1 MTRIYIAAP
10 LPLLAHAQELAAYL
24 HNTHE
29 VVSTWH
35 EGSPTVA
42 QDAALTSAEAAALA
56 RKCVS
61 EVLASDTLV
70 LLYGPETTRHGS
82 VFEAG
87 VAFGA
92 SKRLVA
98 LSVGPNVVL
107 PTVLLRHPCAWH
119 GRLEFPIGKALAV
132 WL

>member
-24 HNTHE
+24 RRTHE

-35 EGSPTVA
+35 DGSPTVA
-42 QDAALTSAEAAALA
+42 EDTALSSAEAAALA
-56 RKCVS
+56 RRCVS
-61 EVLASDTLV
+61 EVLSCDTLV

-87 VAFGA
+87 IALGA
-92 SKRLVA
+92 GKRVVA
-98 LSVGPNVVL
+98 LNTGADAVL
-107 PTVLLRHPCAWH
+107 PTVLLHHSLVWPGA
-119 GRLEFPIGKALAV
+119 LELPIGWALWG